1 MEKQIKSVLRKTVK
15 IAGITCIALGGAA
28 LIASGAA
35 LKALTEGAEYLKDSV
50 KKILEEKPEE
60 KVTAQEHAPVETAEE
75 ETSEETE

>member
-1 MEKQIKSVLRKTVK
+1 MEKQIKSVLKKTVK

-50 KKILEEKPEE
+50 KKVLEEKPQE
-60 KVTAQEHAPVETAEE
+60 KATAQEPAPVGAAEE
-75 ETSEETE
+75 VTSEETE